1 MGGKWVRVLNFI
13 VYLSKTSYMGG
24 LFILFVVTKDNKNFS
39 MYRELKRQDDF
50 VNNIVLDYG
59 NC

>member
-13 VYLSKTSYMGG
+13 VNLSNTSYMRGV
-24 LFILFVVTKDNKNFS
+24 FILVVVPKRNKNFS

-50 VNNIVLDYG
+50 VNYIVLDYG

>member
-1 MGGKWVRVLNFI
+1 MRVSNFI
-13 VYLSKTSYMGG
+13 VNLSNTPYMRGV
-24 LFILFVVTKDNKNFS
+24 FILVVVPKRNKNFS

-50 VNNIVLDYG
+50 VNYIVLDYG